1 MPLIIADT
9 FADSLENL
17 TKQEQSAVKQT
28 AFDLQVN
35 PDNPGLSFHRIDKSK
50 DKYFWSVRV
59 NRDLRVIIHKR
70 GDSVLLA
77 YVDHHDDAYKWAEK
91 RKLEIH
97 PRTGAAQILVLR
109 ERVEEVVI
117 QRVVEQTVAKS
128 PLFADESDD
137 TLLDCGVPED
147 WFDEVRKA
155 TDETLLDI
163 CRFLPAEASEGLLN
177 LATGI
182 RPERRMHDADA
193 DPFQHPD
200 ASRRFWPLNEGQDL
214 REAIKASWE
223 KVELTVGR
231 EQRDLVA
238 RYFERGRTNEEREAD
253 RADRDFS
260 DPAKLVFRRKKRGPM
275 GSL

>member
-9 FADSLENL
+9 FADSLEKL

-59 NRDLRVIIHKR
+59 NRELRVIIHKR
-70 GDSVLLA
+70 GGSVLLA

-91 RKLEIH
+91 RKLEVH

-117 QRVVEQTVAKS
+117 RRVVEQTVAKP
-128 PLFADESDD
+128 PLFASENDD

-155 TDETLLDI
+155 TEDTLLDI
-163 CRFLPAEASEGLLN
+163 CRFLPEEASEALLN
-177 LATGI
+177 LATGH
-182 RPERRMHDADA
+182 RPEKRARPVDA

-200 ASRRFWPLNEGQDL
+200 AKRRFWALNEGQDL

-223 KVELTVGR
+223 KMNLKVDR
-231 EQRDLVA
+231 SQRDLVSG
-238 RYFERGRTNEEREAD
+238 YFARGRTNEEREAD

-260 DPAKLVFRRKKRGPM
+260 DPDALVFRRKKRGPM